1 MDKSY
6 FEMNDAEKQLNLIS
20 NNIDYAICVFSEGL
34 PVTMDSST
42 LTNKIIELQMKIV
55 DKLFD
60 ASRDIKSLLK
70 IVEEKEDKP

>member
-60 ASRDIKSLLK
+60 ASKDIKSLLK
-70 IVEEKEDKP
+70 IVEE